1 MVDQK
6 ASLSLQRV
14 PARKARSERTSA
26 TSRLAWRGQNS
37 HSWIRID
44 SSGNPQVLEVD
55 RTALMKHC
63 NLPARDL
70 RLLDPLFVYPSTILG
85 RQKAIVVNMERVRCI
100 ITADEVFLLNS
111 EDNYALQYVTELQKR
126 LALQI
131 ELAGEVSNWLSI
143 DFKNKISVCSLSS
156 HSRGFQASGSFNA
169 FNVFS
174 ADKLPFEFQA
184 LEVALEATCVF
195 LESQVRDELELLMD
209 DDNDMAEMYLTQ
221 KKEGIGAHLGESL
234 LEHPTVGE
242 RSSKIIPVSSHHPQN
257 LIRNVSKSVSWHG
270 NINGLG
276 SDVNGNEELEMLLEA
291 YFVVVDGTFNKL
303 LSLKE
308 YIDDTEDFL
317 NIQLDNVQNQLIQFE
332 VLLTTGTFAVTIVGV
347 MVGVFGMNFPVSIFD
362 EPGVFK
368 WVITISGAA
377 GLIIFLAFLCFLRWQ
392 RLMPL

>member
-195 LESQVRDELELLMD
+195 LESQV
-209 DDNDMAEMYLTQ
+209 
-221 KKEGIGAHLGESL
+221 HSL
-234 LEHPTVGE
+234 
-242 RSSKIIPVSSHHPQN
+242 S
-257 LIRNVSKSVSWHG
+257 
-270 NINGLG
+270 
-276 SDVNGNEELEMLLEA
+276 
-291 YFVVVDGTFNKL
+291 F
-303 LSLKE
+303 LSR
-308 YIDDTEDFL
+308 IDFL
-317 NIQLDNVQNQLIQFE
+317 LVALGASFSLQNAT
-332 VLLTTGTFAVTIVGV
+332 VRGAGFAIAVWSNSVHFATIRTYHT
-347 MVGVFGMNFPVSIFD
+347 PSITVKQ
-362 EPGVFK
+362 E
-368 WVITISGAA
+368 I
-377 GLIIFLAFLCFLRWQ
+377 
-392 RLMPL
+392 

>member
-195 LESQVRDELELLMD
+195 LESQALELEVDAFHVLDELTSKITSFNLECTRRLKSRLGGLMSRVRKVRDELELLMD

-317 NIQLDNVQNQLIQFE
+317 NIQLVNYYNLIHFLLVYMWTHNPQNSFSE
-332 VLLTTGTFAVTIVGV
+332 
-347 MVGVFGMNFPVSIFD
+347 
-362 EPGVFK
+362 E
-368 WVITISGAA
+368 
-377 GLIIFLAFLCFLRWQ
+377 AFSRCF
-392 RLMPL
+392 